1 MARFTSI
8 QTNFSTGE
16 LDPLLRARVD
26 LQAYSNALEEA
37 TNVVVQPQGGIR
49 RRPGTRYVM
58 SLPNSSSESA
68 ANGVRL
74 VPFEFSTSD
83 SYMLCFTHNRMHVF
97 KNGAQ
102 ILDINGGSPDYLD
115 TSGVGLTGARLGI
128 INWTQSADTLIVV
141 HPDIQPIKIVRGA
154 TDASWTATAITFDTV
169 PRYAFTVTNEAGRA
183 VTLTPS
189 AVSGKVNLTASGAA
203 FHNGLTGTAT
213 AGGASTITLPAA
225 AIATDDIYNGSTITI
240 TGGTGSGQAR
250 IISDY
255 VGATKVATVSVAW
268 TTQPDNTSTF
278 GIANLIGQYVNAEP
292 QGRAKIV
299 AFTSTTVVKAITEFP
314 FFNTTAIADSAWSF
328 ELGYEDVWSNT
339 RGWPLSVTFHE
350 GRLYFGGSDSRP
362 STVWGS
368 RVGDFFNFEPGEG
381 LDDES
386 VEATLDTN
394 TFNSIVDITSARD
407 FQVFTTGGEFFCPQ
421 NGLEPITPTSFFMK
435 GVTRNGARTGIR
447 VLQLESG
454 TLYIQRQGKSLEEFA
469 YTDTQATY
477 VSSKVSL
484 LSGHLLRTPTRMA
497 LRRSVATDE
506 NDLLLIVNQA
516 DGSIAA
522 FSLLRIQN
530 VIAPAEWTT
539 DGEFLDVGIDITTI
553 YTVVKRTI
561 NSTTQYYIETFDGDI
576 QTDCAKTGGAA
587 ASVSM
592 SHLEGKSVQIIL
604 DGALQAA
611 QQVPSGGT
619 VTFSRSSTT
628 SYQVGMNYTVQAVTM
643 PADIKIAAGTRLA
656 YQKRILEVNAIVKDT
671 QHMVINDNE
680 VTFRNFDNQNTLDDP
695 VPEFTGTKTID
706 GILGYTTEGKITIK
720 QTIPLKMTLLGL
732 EYKIS
737 TYPGA

>member
-8 QTNFSTGE
+8 QTNFSSGE

-26 LQAYSNALEEA
+26 LQAYANALEEA

-49 RRPGTRYVM
+49 RRPGTKYVM
-58 SLPNSSSESA
+58 SLPNSSAESA

-97 KNGAQ
+97 KNNAQ
-102 ILDINGGSPDYLD
+102 VLDINGGSPDYLD
-115 TSGVGLTGARLGI
+115 TSSVGLTGARLAT

-154 TDASWTATAITFDTV
+154 TDASWTASTITFENI
-169 PRYAFTVTNEAGRA
+169 PRYAYTVTTDAGRA

-189 AVSGKVNLTASGAA
+189 AVSGKVTLTASAAA

-213 AGGASTITLPAA
+213 AGGASTITLPGT

-240 TGGTGSGQAR
+240 TGGTGSGQTR

-255 VGATKVATVSVAW
+255 TAARVATVSVAW
-268 TTQPDNTSTF
+268 TTQPNNTSTF
-278 GIANLIGQYVNAEP
+278 VISDLIGQYVNAEP

-299 AFTSTTVVKAITEFP
+299 SYTSTTVVKAITEFP
-314 FFNTTAIADSAWSF
+314 FFNTTAVAAADWSF
-328 ELGYEDVWSNT
+328 ELGYEDVWSST

-362 STVWGS
+362 STIWGS

-407 FQVFTTGGEFFCPQ
+407 LQVFTTGGEFFCPQ
-421 NGLEPITPTSFFMK
+421 QGLEPITPTSFFMK
-435 GVTRNGARTGIR
+435 GVTRNGARVGIR

-484 LSGHLLRTPTRMA
+484 LSGHLLRSPIRMA

-506 NDLLLIVNQA
+506 NDLLMIVNET
-516 DGSIAA
+516 DGSMAV
-522 FSLLRIQN
+522 FSLLRVQN
-530 VIAPAEWTT
+530 VIAPAEWNT
-539 DGEFLDVGIDITTI
+539 DGSFLDVGVDLTTI

-561 NSTTQYYIETFDGDI
+561 NSTIQYYVEVFDSDI
-576 QTDCAKTGGAA
+576 QTDCAKSGGAG

-592 SHLEGKSVQIIL
+592 SHLVAKSVQVIL
-604 DGALQAA
+604 DGAVQAA
-611 QQVPSGGT
+611 QTVPGGGT
-619 VTFSRSSTT
+619 VTFPRSAAS
-628 SYQVGMNYTVQAVTM
+628 SYQVGLNYTVQAVTM

-680 VTFRNFDNQNTLDDP
+680 VTFRNFDTQNTLDDP
-695 VPEFTGTKTID
+695 VPTFTGTKTID